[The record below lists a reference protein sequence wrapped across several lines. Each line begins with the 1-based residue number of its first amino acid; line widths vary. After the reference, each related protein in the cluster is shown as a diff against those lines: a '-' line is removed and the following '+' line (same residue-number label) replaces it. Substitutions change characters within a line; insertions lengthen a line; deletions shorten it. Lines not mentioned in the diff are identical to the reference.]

1 MDGAENIEVKFTE
14 MREYR
19 GKDFSVRIQPSSR
32 EAVWVIYSHEGTEF
46 KLGGELIGRNWEGVS
61 VNIPQEFAGEKLT
74 ELINHLETAFQ
85 AMGRGYVIGQS
96 GICEVV
102 GETERQAA
110 IDELR
115 NAGYEA
121 ELSDDRKQVRL
132 RPIAGAPRQD
142 METARNL
149 SSRMMPLI
157 QAIRGTRQNFQIL
170 AKSKKS

>member
-1 MDGAENIEVKFTE
+1 

-46 KLGGELIGRNWEGVS
+46 KLGGELIGRNWEGIS
-61 VNIPQEFAGEKLT
+61 VNIPRELTGEKLT
-74 ELINHLETAFQ
+74 ELVKHLEAAFQ
-85 AMGRGYVIGQS
+85 AMGRGYVISQPA
-96 GICEVV
+96 EVETV
-102 GETERQAA
+102 SETEKQAA
-110 IDELR
+110 LDELR
-115 NAGYEA
+115 MSGYEA

-170 AKSKKS
+170 AKSKES